1 MKIISW
7 NARGMNSHSKQR
19 LLKRQM
25 EKNHPD
31 MLFLQETK
39 CNKIL
44 TEKLRLKLGRNF
56 EVLEIESKGRE
67 GGLATFWDTRKYQL
81 VAAEASKNYLAM
93 EMLIIGNSFSF
104 LCINIYGP
112 QRLDDKL
119 VFLDSLKNLIAR
131 HPQAN
136 LILGGDFNMITSL
149 MEKKGGLRK
158 LNRDGEYFKEFI
170 DKANFID
177 VYPKQGSFT
186 WNNRRGGENLISS
199 RLDRFLVSE
208 NLLLE
213 GRNLESNILPSGGS
227 DHWPIS
233 LVIEVPGS
241 TRNKPFRFEKFW
253 LEHPNF
259 LTLVGKWWAEPLEE
273 EGSKMFNL
281 QKRLRNVKLKLKEW
295 NHTVFGNIF
304 KEKANIEQKLEQ
316 IHKDG
321 IAGRGDEQSREQEKV
336 LTQQWHTRCQQ
347 EETFWKQKSRVLW
360 LKEGEQNTKFFHRS
374 AIDYRNANRILEL
387 KNHEGDILRNHD
399 DISGLLTNH
408 FSNIA
413 QEPNV
418 NREAAIQEITSA
430 IPRLITDEQNWSL
443 RKRITMEEVEEAVKS
458 MPNDKAPG
466 PDGFT
471 INFYKACWDIVKN
484 DIWEIVE
491 DSRRSK
497 TILKSLNSTFIALVP
512 KVEEANTPDKFRPIA
527 LCNVIYKIISKIIA
541 NRLKRILPGII
552 SLEQSGYV
560 EGRQIL
566 DNILLAQ
573 EMIHSLHARKVPG
586 MLMQLDLSKAYDK
599 VSWTYLEAILKAFG
613 FNQPWIRWVSE
624 LIKSTSYSILVNGTP
639 STPFRPT
646 RGIRQGD
653 PLSPFLFVILMEG
666 LSRLIIKKKDEG
678 QIRGLQPIRSCPA
691 TTHQQF
697 VDDTM
702 LHGTPTV
709 KEANAYKDILHLFS
723 RASGMEINFSKS
735 TIFFF
740 NTHPAVQSHLSRL
753 LGFKIG
759 SLPSRYLGAP
769 LTLKPWQKVHW
780 EKILANMERRCKH
793 WTNRAL
799 NLAGRLVLTKAI
811 LQAIPQY
818 MLSILP
824 APKGILDQMR
834 SIQSTF
840 LWGGN
845 KEKRKWSLV
854 AWKKLCRP
862 KNRGGLNLVDP
873 LITNRVCGAKI
884 WWKWIS
890 SNNLPWAT
898 HWKEKYKPTSSIL
911 DLIRMQDTPNG
922 SPIWN
927 HAQGNRSI
935 IQNHCFWEIR
945 NGTQALFWEDAWQ
958 QTPKLESPILT
969 PLLHAHQSEGH
980 NRVNHYWNPVSEDP
994 DWREWKIFDPDQYGI
1009 PQQIIHDLNQQLQ
1022 KRKIRIAAENDK
1034 LRWGPKGNGEFTLK
1048 EARSII
1054 EQVEHPDIIP
1064 WADKVWDNLLWPKI
1078 RTFLWLMM
1086 QKRTLTWE
1094 NLRKKGFQGPSK
1106 CHMCQQEEETMNHLF
1121 NSCDWASQLWLWLE
1135 AILEDTD
1142 RNRESI
1148 QESIINWRKN
1158 FSQMGSVNSIW
1169 KCSPGF
1175 VTWTIWKERNRR
1187 IFTQETR
1194 SIEHAKD
1201 SILINIKQL
1210 VQTKCKIDPTDK
1222 PTGNDL
1228 RILKAFHLEA
1238 FSSCPSGGPHA
1249 LSSAPV
1255 HQWQPPPEA
1264 CLKMNFDGASRGNPG
1279 TAGIGGVIR
1288 NHKGDIVH
1296 IFCRSLGECT
1306 NNEAEFAAME
1316 QGLKILKSR
1325 RQGNF
1330 IVEGDSAV
1338 AILAAKRLQ
1347 AGTQLSKVTKHWRL
1361 AKATE
1366 SIADLIKDLK
1376 GTVFQSIRRKANG
1389 VADFLANHGA
1399 DTPHLITNTCWQNV
1413 NCPTLKVSCEQ
1424 LAAKDILHVDS
1435 S

>member
-1 MKIISW
+1 M
-7 NARGMNSHSKQR
+7 
-19 LLKRQM
+19 LL
-25 EKNHPD
+25 
-31 MLFLQETK
+31 
-39 CNKIL
+39 
-44 TEKLRLKLGRNF
+44 
-56 EVLEIESKGRE
+56 
-67 GGLATFWDTRKYQL
+67 
-81 VAAEASKNYLAM
+81 
-93 EMLIIGNSFSF
+93 IGNSYSF
-104 LCINIYGP
+104 LCINIYSP

-119 VFLDSLKNLIAR
+119 VFLDSLKKLMER
-131 HPQAN
+131 HPRAN
-136 LILGGDFNMITSL
+136 CILGGDFNMITSL

-158 LNRDGEYFKEFI
+158 LNRDGEQFKDFI
-170 DKANFID
+170 DNANLVD

-186 WNNRRGGENLISS
+186 WNNRRGGEHLISS

-208 NLLLE
+208 NLLLD
-213 GRNLESNILPSGGS
+213 GRNLESSILPSGGS

-233 LVIEVPGS
+233 LVIEVPGPP
-241 TRNKPFRFEKFW
+241 RNKPFRFEKFW
-253 LEHPNF
+253 IEHPNF
-259 LTLVGKWWAEPLEE
+259 LTMVEKWWAEPLVE
-273 EGSKMFNL
+273 EGTKMFNL
-281 QKRLRNVKLKLKEW
+281 QNRLKNVKLKLKDW

-304 KEKANIEQKLEQ
+304 QEKATIEQKLEQ
-316 IHKDG
+316 IHKEG
-321 IAGRGDEQSREQEKV
+321 RAGRRDENSSEQEKE
-336 LTQQWHTRCQQ
+336 LTQQWHTRCKQ
-347 EETFWKQKSRVLW
+347 EETLWKQKSRVLW
-360 LKEGEQNTKFFHRS
+360 LKEGEQNTKNFHRS
-374 AIDYRNANRILEL
+374 AIDYRNANKILEL
-387 KNHEGDILRNHD
+387 KNDEGGILRNHN
-399 DISGLLTNH
+399 DISVLLSNH

-418 NREAAIQEITSA
+418 NREAAIQEITNA
-430 IPRLITDEQNWSL
+430 IPRLITEEQNWSL
-443 RKRITMEEVEEAVKS
+443 RKKITMEEVEEAVRS

-471 INFYKACWDIVKN
+471 INFYKACWEIVKY

-512 KVEEANTPDKFRPIA
+512 KVEEANTPEKFRPIA
-527 LCNVIYKIISKIIA
+527 LCNVIYKIISKVIA
-541 NRLKRILPGII
+541 NRLKMILPGII
-552 SLEQSGYV
+552 SQEQSGYV

-573 EMIHSLHARKVPG
+573 EMIHSLHSRKVPG

-613 FNQPWIRWVSE
+613 FSQPWIKWVLE
-624 LIKSTSYSILVNGTP
+624 LIKSTRHSILVNGTP
-639 STPFRPT
+639 SMPFRPT

-709 KEANAYKDILHLFS
+709 KEATAYKDILHLFS
-723 RASGMEINFSKS
+723 KASGMEINFSKS

-740 NTHPAVQSHLSRL
+740 NTHLAVQSHLSRL
-753 LGFKIG
+753 LGFRIG

-769 LTLKPWQKVHW
+769 LTLKPWQKAHW

-799 NLAGRLVLTKAI
+799 NFAGRLVLTKAI

-824 APKGILDQMR
+824 TPKGVLDQIR
-834 SIQSTF
+834 CIQRAF
-840 LWGGN
+840 LWSGN
-845 KEKRKWSLV
+845 SEKKKWSLV

-873 LITNRVCGAKI
+873 AITNRVCGAKI

-890 SNNLPWAT
+890 STKIPWAN
-898 HWKEKYKPTSSIL
+898 HWKEKYRPTSSNL
-911 DLIRMQDTPNG
+911 ELIRLQDNPNG

-927 HAQGNRSI
+927 HAQANRSI
-935 IQNHCFWEIR
+935 IQDYCFWEIR

-958 QTPKLESPILT
+958 QTPKLESPALL
-969 PLLHAHQSEGH
+969 PLMLAYQSEGH
-980 NRVNHYWNPVSEDP
+980 NRVNHYWNSSSEDP
-994 DWREWKIFDPDQYGI
+994 EWREWKTFNLDQ
-1009 PQQIIHDLNQQLQ
+1009 
-1022 KRKIRIAAENDK
+1022 
-1034 LRWGPKGNGEFTLK
+1034 WGPKGNGEFSLK
-1048 EARSII
+1048 EARSVI
-1054 EQVEHPDIIP
+1054 EQVEHPDIVP
-1064 WADKVWDNLLWPKI
+1064 WADKVWDNFQWPKI
-1078 RTFLWLMM
+1078 RTFLWLLM
-1086 QKRTLTWE
+1086 QKKTLTWE

-1106 CHMCQQEEETMNHLF
+1106 CLMCLQEEETMNHLF
-1121 NSCDWASQLWLWLE
+1121 NSCEWASQLWLWME

-1142 RNRESI
+1142 RNRHSI
-1148 QESIINWRKN
+1148 QETITNWRKHISRMN
-1158 FSQMGSVNSIW
+1158 SVSSIW
-1169 KCSPGF
+1169 KCIPGF

-1187 IFTQETR
+1187 VFTQETR
-1194 SIEHAKD
+1194 SIECAKE
-1201 SILINIKQL
+1201 SILINVRQL
-1210 VQTKCKIDPTDK
+1210 VQTKCKFDPTDK
-1222 PTGNDL
+1222 PTGKDL
-1228 RILKAFHLEA
+1228 RILKTFQLEA
-1238 FSSCPSGGPHA
+1238 FSSCLPGGHNA
-1249 LSSAPV
+1249 RTSSQI
-1255 HQWQPPPEA
+1255 HSWQPPPEA
-1264 CLKMNFDGASRGNPG
+1264 CLKLNFDGASRGNPG
-1279 TAGIGGVIR
+1279 IAGIGGVIR

-1316 QGLKILKSR
+1316 QGLRILRSR

-1330 IVEGDSAV
+1330 IVEGDSSL
-1338 AILAAKRLQ
+1338 AISAAKRIQ
-1347 AGTQLSKVTKHWRL
+1347 AGTQTSKVTKHWRL

-1366 SIADLIKDLK
+1366 SIAELIGDLK

-1389 VADFLANHGA
+1389 ITDFLANHGA
-1399 DTPHLITNTCWQNV
+1399 DTPHLITNSCWQDV
-1413 NCPTLKVSCEQ
+1413 NCPTLKVKCEQ
-1424 LAAKDILHVDS
+1424 LAEKDNFHVDS